1 MSEITQFPGEYLTQE
16 DRQKERWVIAFG
28 ALAIAGQDQDTQ
40 RIFLR
45 SMLERFWDAPDKQPD
60 PNDTQAYAKYT
71 VKMLLRALLG
81 DGKMREAATATL
93 KQFVASMD
101 DLPTKPPPA

>member
-1 MSEITQFPGEYLTQE
+1 MSEIIQFPGEYLTQE
-16 DRQKERWVIAFG
+16 DRQKERWVIA

-60 PNDTQAYAKYT
+60 PNDTQAYAKYA
-71 VKMLLRALLG
+71 VKMLLRAATGSLG
-81 DGKMREAATATL
+81 RRQDAT
-93 KQFVASMD
+93 SG
-101 DLPTKPPPA
+101 